1 MSRLVPRSLFG
12 QTLAILL
19 AGFVVSQV
27 VGYLIYTQDRGQ
39 AVRAIGG
46 FAAAQRIANLAQLV
60 RDAPTI
66 GASGSSA
73 G

>member
-19 AGFVVSQV
+19 VGFVVSQI

-46 FAAAQRIANLAQLV
+46 FAAAERIANLANLSA
-60 RDAPTI
+60 RLPTI
-66 GASGSSA
+66 GASGSLP